1 MSDSPEGR
9 GASAQPGAYA
19 VVHGDE
25 PQIFLA
31 EDEWVISRVLA
42 LQLVALTPSAE
53 ISSPSRLPAIREAL
67 LQERWDVALAEWIE
81 ETGNFVDVFPYAP
94 KVWTASELD
103 EVRASME
110 IRIAPIFGEL
120 S

>member
-9 GASAQPGAYA
+9 SGSSPGAYA
-19 VVHGDE
+19 IVHSDE
-25 PQIFLA
+25 PQVFLA

-53 ISSPSRLPAIREAL
+53 ISSPSRLQAIREAL

-81 ETGNFVDVFPYAP
+81 ETGSVVDVFPYAP
-94 KVWTASELD
+94 KVWTASELE

-110 IRIAPIFGEL
+110 ICVAPTFEEP